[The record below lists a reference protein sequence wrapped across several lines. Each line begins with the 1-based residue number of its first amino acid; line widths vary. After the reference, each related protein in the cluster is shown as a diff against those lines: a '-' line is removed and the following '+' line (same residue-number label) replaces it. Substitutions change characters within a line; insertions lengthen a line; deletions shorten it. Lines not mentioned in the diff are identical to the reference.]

1 MAVNFEFKAF
11 KKGFF
16 DRAAIESQLSK
27 QERARLSKI
36 GAFIRRR
43 AKSSIRKRKKPSPP
57 GKPPSSHT
65 GVLKD
70 FIFFAYDSE
79 RRSVVVGPTKTNQR
93 NAFAIASA
101 GRVKTIPGV
110 LEFGGQV
117 GMHEVFLR
125 NRHTGGGEWVR
136 LNFRARQGSYRS
148 AFDSQGKPRPTRIR
162 KASYPPRPFIGPVG
176 RAEAGRFREIMRALV
191 R

>member
-1 MAVNFEFKAF
+1 MPLPFEFKAF
-11 KKGFF
+11 KGSFF

-27 QERARLSKI
+27 QERARLSKL

-70 FIFFAYDSE
+70 FIFFAYDAE
-79 RRSVVVGPTKTNQR
+79 RNSVVVGPTKTNQR
-93 NAFAIASA
+93 NARALSS
-101 GRVKTIPGV
+101 GSGMKTIPGV
-110 LEFGGQV
+110 LESGGVV
-117 GMHEVFLR
+117 GIHEVFLKR
-125 NRHTGGGEWVR
+125 DSGGEWVR
-136 LNFRARQGSYRS
+136 LNLRARAGSFRS
-148 AFDSQGKPRPTRIR
+148 AISSRGIPRPTRVR
-162 KASYPPRPFIGPVG
+162 RAVYPPRPYMGPAG
-176 RAEAGRFREIMRALV
+176 RAEAGRLKELFRAFV